1 MKFRSISAVLSIL
14 TMIAFASCSALFDD
28 DTGSITVAAPRGV
41 SRDAGTEDYTTPN
54 YYMVYVIKA
63 SSDKDMSEEE
73 MSEVFSELSRAQE
86 QSQDDYYDSEENE
99 NAKISEDDFLY
110 NGLKVGLG
118 EKKVLSN
125 IPVGIYTVVVLG
137 MHTSTWTGQNDETQS
152 WSYATTY
159 GYDIVFVSSGNST
172 TANIVLKSTMWSEV
186 NYKKC
191 YPEWHF
197 FSIITMW

>member
-1 MKFRSISAVLSIL
+1 MKFRSISAFLSIL

-28 DTGSITVAAPRGV
+28 DAGSITVAAPRGV

-54 YYMVYVIKA
+54 
-63 SSDKDMSEEE
+63 
-73 MSEVFSELSRAQE
+73 
-86 QSQDDYYDSEENE
+86 YYDSEENE

-191 YPEWHF
+191 YPERHF
-197 FSIITMW
+197 FIIITMW